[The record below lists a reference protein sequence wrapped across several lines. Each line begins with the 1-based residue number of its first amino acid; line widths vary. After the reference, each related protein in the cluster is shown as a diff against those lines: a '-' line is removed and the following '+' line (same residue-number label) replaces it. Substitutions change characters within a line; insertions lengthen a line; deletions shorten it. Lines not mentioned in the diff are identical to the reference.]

1 MNRIVLIAGPTG
13 VGKTS
18 LSTKI
23 CNEFN
28 GKLISCDSMQIYRD
42 MNIGTSKITEE
53 EQKKYPH
60 ALIDIVNPNEEFSV
74 SMYKDLAEKEIDKA
88 IKEKKLPIIVGG
100 TGLYMRALLFPYSF
114 NNSNKNEDLRK
125 YYENLV
131 ETNGKEYV
139 FNILKQ
145 KSPEIASKLHFNDT
159 KRVIRKLEM
168 LETSAIKQD
177 ELKSNYNYELI
188 VLNEDRESLYEKIN
202 KRVDE
207 MFDEGLLNEVE
218 RIIKKYNLTK
228 FSQSMQAIGYREFF
242 DYFENKIDYLT
253 LKNLIKQHTR
263 NYAKRQITW
272 FKTMPNA
279 VWFNVNDKEKI
290 IDYLKTKLN

>member
-1 MNRIVLIAGPTG
+1 MNKIVLIAGPTG

-23 CNEFN
+23 CDEFN

-74 SMYKDLAEKEIDKA
+74 SMYKDFAEKEIDKA
-88 IKEKKLPIIVGG
+88 LKENKLPIIVGG

-139 FNILKQ
+139 YNILKQ

-168 LETSAIKQD
+168 LETSSIKQD
-177 ELKSNYNYELI
+177 ELKSDYDYELI
-188 VLNEDRESLYEKIN
+188 VLNEDRETLYEKIN

-218 RIIKKYNLTK
+218 NVVQKYNLTK
-228 FSQSMQAIGYREFF
+228 ESQSMQAIGYREFF
-242 DYFENKIDYLT
+242 DYFENKIDFLT

>member
-145 KSPEIASKLHFNDT
+145 KSPEIASKLHFNDA